1 VAISQRKLSLLL
13 SSAAAFLAAVAA
25 TGGCHAAQQPATGA
39 SSAAVAV
46 QLQPYTASDQSASA
60 GVPQGW
66 KVTNGQQSVITMSGP
81 QGESVTLGNTIIA
94 QNAAFQAGQRGSN
107 GIDIS
112 MPYSATLAQKLGMII
127 EQNAAVAGKPN
138 PQMTINS
145 ATPVQLPAA
154 LGQCGRFIAS
164 LTGAQGPDKIMAVFC
179 SLPPD
184 TRGAYKN
191 IFVMATAP
199 AAVAAQS
206 APIAQAIFR
215 SYNIPGPWLKKK
227 LGPVNAPPPAAKPG
241 SGSGSG
247 SAASTMAEANE
258 LNRETAIGIAGAD
271 NSSLCV
277 SLALRSTPP
286 RETPKSCGGTK
297 PD

>member
-1 VAISQRKLSLLL
+1 MAISCARQSLLL
-13 SSAAAFLAAVAA
+13 TTAAAFLVAVSV
-25 TGGCHAAQQPATGA
+25 TPGCHAAQQPASGT
-39 SSAAVAV
+39 SSAAPAV

-66 KVTNGQQSVITMSGP
+66 KVTNGQQTMITMTGP
-81 QGESVTLGNTIIA
+81 QGETVTLGNTIVA
-94 QNAAFQAGQRGSN
+94 QNAAFQPGQRGAN
-107 GIDIS
+107 GIDLS
-112 MPYSATLAQKLGMII
+112 MPYSATLAQKLAMII
-127 EQNAAVAGKPN
+127 QQNAVVAGKPN
-138 PQMTINS
+138 PQITINS

-154 LGQCGRFIAS
+154 LGQCGRFVAS
-164 LTGAQGPDKIMAVFC
+164 LTGAQGPDKIMAVLC

-191 IFVMATAP
+191 IFVMAIAP

-215 SYNIPGPWLKKK
+215 SYNIPGPWLQKK
-227 LGPVNAPPPAAKPG
+227 LGPVNAPPPPARAA
-241 SGSGSG
+241 SSG
-247 SAASTMAEANE
+247 SANPNAEADE
-258 LNRETAIGIAGAD
+258 LNRETAAGIAGVD
-271 NSSLCV
+271 NSTLCV

>member
-1 VAISQRKLSLLL
+1 
-13 SSAAAFLAAVAA
+13 VAA
-25 TGGCHAAQQPATGA
+25 GCHAAQQPAAGT
-39 SSAAVAV
+39 SSAAPDA
-46 QLQPYTASDQSASA
+46 QLQPYTATDQSASA
-60 GVPQGW
+60 GVPSGW
-66 KVTNGQQSVITMSGP
+66 KVTNGQQTVITMTGP
-81 QGESVTLGNTIIA
+81 QGETVTLGNTIVA
-94 QNAAFQAGQRGSN
+94 QNAAFQAGQRPSN
-107 GIDIS
+107 GIDLS
-112 MPYSATLAQKLGMII
+112 MPYAATLAQKLTMII
-127 EQNAAVAGKPN
+127 QQNAAVAGKPD
-138 PQMTINS
+138 PQLTINS

-164 LTGAQGPDKIMAVFC
+164 LTGAQGPAKIMAVFC

-191 IFVMATAP
+191 IFVMAQAP

-215 SYNIPGPWLKKK
+215 SYNITGTWLQKK
-227 LGPVNAPPPAAKPG
+227 LGPVNAPPMAKA
-241 SGSGSG
+241 GSG

-258 LNRETAIGIAGAD
+258 INRETAAGIAGAD
-271 NSSLCV
+271 NSTLCV

-286 RETPKSCGGTK
+286 NQTPKSCGGTK